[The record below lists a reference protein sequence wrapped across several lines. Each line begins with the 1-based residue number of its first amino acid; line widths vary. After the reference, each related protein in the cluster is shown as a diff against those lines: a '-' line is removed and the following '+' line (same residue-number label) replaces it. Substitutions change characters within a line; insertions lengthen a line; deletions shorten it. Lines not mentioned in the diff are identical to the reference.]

1 MPRKKKE
8 PKPEGSGGSRP
19 RGRPVQPTEKIP
31 ASFEEIA
38 KAVLR
43 PVKEEEKGDNT

>member
-8 PKPEGSGGSRP
+8 PRPGRSGPPKP

-31 ASFEEIA
+31 DTFENVI
-38 KAVLR
+38 KALVK
-43 PVKEEEKGDNT
+43 PVKEEKKAD

>member
-8 PKPEGSGGSRP
+8 PRPGRSGPPKP

-38 KAVLR
+38 KAVLSPKK
-43 PVKEEEKGDNT
+43 PVKEEEAN